1 MSEPIRKAFLLRLKP
16 DALEKYIY
24 WHNNLWPD
32 LKQEIATQGIIEISL
47 YQVDDM
53 VMLFSTV
60 RDEESW
66 ARLWDSEV
74 HRRWAEVMSP
84 LMHYRQDGVVD
95 SLKRVARTT
104 DVQFACPMN
113 TLVSGEQMLTG
124 NTALHRNPV
133 RKGVYTCFRVD
144 GY

>member
-53 VMLFSTV
+53 VMLFSAV

-95 SLKRVARTT
+95 SR
-104 DVQFACPMN
+104 
-113 TLVSGEQMLTG
+113 
-124 NTALHRNPV
+124 ALREIWHHVPGV
-133 RKGVYTCFRVD
+133 KG
-144 GY
+144 